1 MHGRGSEL
9 KLDIK
14 RTLLKYNTFRRIV
27 QLLSFLFLSAV
38 VFNLGA
44 LPLLLPVLWTWG
56 LPQNTA
62 GDAFTAFQL
71 ALGDWKG
78 IYLAF
83 PWLALASFLLT
94 GILLGKSM
102 CGWVC
107 PFGFIQ
113 DLVGFIKRKKIEFSP
128 RNHGNA
134 LYTKYGILAIALF
147 ISLTFG
153 TTKIMGIAS
162 SYEKALGIIAI
173 APFTALSPAETLF
186 GILPRGILDVR
197 NELIAKPFADV
208 LLEVSSIPVLFWFQF
223 GLMIGVLVFVAYVPR
238 GWCRYLCPHGAIM
251 AVMNNFSFL
260 GLRREP
266 FKCEKGGCRN
276 CVEAC
281 PMRVPILDLPWE
293 KFSHE
298 ECIYCM
304 KCVDACENNAIKP
317 KYP

>member
-9 KLDIK
+9 KLDIR

-56 LPQNTA
+56 LPQNAA

-113 DLVGFIKRKKIEFSP
+113 DLVGFIKRKKMEFSP

-251 AVMNNFSFL
+251 AVMNTFSFL

-304 KCVDACENNAIKP
+304 KCVDACENNAIKL

>member
-27 QLLSFLFLSAV
+27 QLLSFIFLSAI

-71 ALGDWKG
+71 ALSDWKG
-78 IYLAF
+78 IYFAF
-83 PWLALASFLLT
+83 PWLALASFLLA
-94 GILLGKSM
+94 GVLIGKSM

-113 DLVGFIKRKKIEFSP
+113 DLVGFIKRKKMEFSP

-147 ISLTFG
+147 VSLTFG

-162 SYEKALGIIAI
+162 GYEKALGIIAI

-186 GILPRGILDVR
+186 AILPRGILDIR
-197 NELIAKPFADV
+197 NELLAKPFADV
-208 LLEVSSIPVLFWFQF
+208 LLEVSGIPVLFWVQF
-223 GLMIGVLVFVAYVPR
+223 GLVVGVLVFVAYVPR

-251 AVMNNFSFL
+251 AVMNRFSFL

-266 FKCEKGGCRN
+266 FKCEKGGCRS

-293 KFSHE
+293 KFNHE

-304 KCVDACENNAIKP
+304 KCVDACENNAIKL

>member
-1 MHGRGSEL
+1 M

-14 RTLLKYNTFRRIV
+14 RTLLKYNTFRRIA
-27 QLLSFLFLSAV
+27 QLLSFIFLSAT

-56 LPQNTA
+56 LMPNPG

-71 ALGDWKG
+71 MLGNWES
-78 IYLAF
+78 IYFAF
-83 PWLALASFLLT
+83 PWLALASFLLA
-94 GILLGKSM
+94 GILIGKSM

-113 DLVGFIKRKKIEFSP
+113 DLVGFIKRKKMEFSP

-134 LYTKYGILAIALF
+134 LYTKYGILALALF
-147 ISLTFG
+147 TSLTFA
-153 TTKIMGIAS
+153 TTKVMGIAS
-162 SYEKALGIIAI
+162 SYEQALGIIAI

-186 GILPRGILDVR
+186 AILPRGILGIRD
-197 NELIAKPFADV
+197 ELLAKPFADV
-208 LLEVSSIPVLFWFQF
+208 LLEVSGIPALFWVQF
-223 GLMIGVLVFVAYVPR
+223 AIMIGVLVFVAYVPR

-251 AVMNNFSFL
+251 AVTNRFSFL
-260 GLRREP
+260 GLHREP

-304 KCVDACENNAIKP
+304 KCVDACENNAIKL